1 VVLALALSDSL
12 EVKIRTKKFGL
23 CKVVDCKEGG
33 GGFGRKRN
41 LLTVHETDFWGVR
54 ESKGGSAGGYIN
66 IETPFSGHRL
76 AIISIAG

>member
-33 GGFGRKRN
+33 GGGS
-41 LLTVHETDFWGVR
+41 E
-54 ESKGGSAGGYIN
+54 EKGI
-66 IETPFSGHRL
+66 F
-76 AIISIAG
+76 